1 MKNGFLGTSRHTLE
15 NGNRIII
22 PSSFRN
28 LLSPEFVLFK
38 SVEGCLSIYDTET
51 FDSILDE
58 VNSSTDTHEGRIKA
72 RKFARAARICSLDK
86 QGRFTIP
93 ADYIAFASLGNTV
106 YLSGLGSHLE
116 IWDEEVFLLQEAEDF
131 DPAKYPGVRYL

>member
-1 MKNGFLGTSRHTLE
+1 MKNSFLGTSRHTLE

-58 VNSSTDTHEGRIKA
+58 VNSATDTHEGRLKA
-72 RKFARAARICSLDK
+72 RKFARSARICSLDK

-93 ADYIAFASLGNTV
+93 ADCITFASLGNAV

-116 IWDEEVFLLQEAEDF
+116 IWNEEEFLRQESEEF
-131 DPAKYPGVRYL
+131 DPDMYPDVRYL